1 MYCSQFEPYSH
12 QKQIWHIQEIKL
24 NYGASEKRQKSFII
38 VINERGDIMAKTTVR
53 QLLASKGHDAWSVS
67 PDTTVFDALKVLAD
81 KDIGAVVVLTGG
93 ELCGVL
99 SERDYA
105 RKVVLEGKA
114 SMTTPVSEIMTSPV
128 LVVTPDQTIDKCMAL
143 MTDKHLRHLPVV
155 ENDQVVGMVSIGD
168 VVKTVIADQEFML
181 DQLETYITGPT
192 LNG

>member
-1 MYCSQFEPYSH
+1 MV
-12 QKQIWHIQEIKL
+12 
-24 NYGASEKRQKSFII
+24 R
-38 VINERGDIMAKTTVR
+38 TTVR
-53 QLLASKGHDAWSVS
+53 QLLATKGQDAWSVH
-67 PDTTVFDALKVLAD
+67 PDTTVFDALKLMAD
-81 KDIGAVVVLTGG
+81 KNIGAVIVLTGG

-114 SMTTPVSEIMTSPV
+114 SISTPVSEIMTNPV
-128 LVVTPDQTIDKCMAL
+128 LIVNPEQTIDKCMAL
-143 MTDKHLRHLPVV
+143 MTDKRLRHLPVV

-192 LNG
+192 LNA

>member
-1 MYCSQFEPYSH
+1 MV
-12 QKQIWHIQEIKL
+12 
-24 NYGASEKRQKSFII
+24 R
-38 VINERGDIMAKTTVR
+38 TTVR
-53 QLLASKGHDAWSVS
+53 QLLASKGHDVWSVS
-67 PDTTVFDALKVLAD
+67 PETTVFDALKLMAD
-81 KDIGAVVVLTGG
+81 KNIGAVIVLTDG

-114 SMTTPVSEIMTSPV
+114 SISTPASEIMTSPV
-128 LVVTPDQTIDKCMAL
+128 LIVEPEHTIDRCMAL
-143 MTDKHLRHLPVV
+143 MTDKRLRHLPVV

-181 DQLETYITGPT
+181 EQLETYITGPT